1 MGSPHV
7 KEERWCLHGG
17 LIPKVL
23 MCQSQSQT
31 AVSSDGPPNNP
42 SPISTF
48 KAMAFR
54 IVPTPQ

>member
-1 MGSPHV
+1 MSKKRDGAFMV
-7 KEERWCLHGG
+7 GV
-17 LIPKVL
+17 IPKVL

-48 KAMAFR
+48 KAMVFR